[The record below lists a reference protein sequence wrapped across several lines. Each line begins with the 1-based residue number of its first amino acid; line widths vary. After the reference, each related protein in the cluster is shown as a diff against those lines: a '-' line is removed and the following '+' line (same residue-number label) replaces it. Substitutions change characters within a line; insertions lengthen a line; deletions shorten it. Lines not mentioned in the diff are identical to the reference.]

1 MAPAIFFLGR
11 KSEKELRIE
20 SLSGQ
25 FTLSPVSCIQQLS
38 TIDLPFFGFGAV
50 KQDIPILK
58 FKKLGFPIYLN
69 FASSLIWRMFL
80 SVCSFNFSIVFT
92 VWRANGK

>member
-1 MAPAIFFLGR
+1 MAEVRIRKGTESGLEEGSQCTGEEVPPAIFFLGR

-38 TIDLPFFGFGAV
+38 TIDLPFFGLWAV
-50 KQDIPILK
+50 NQI
-58 FKKLGFPIYLN
+58 FP
-69 FASSLIWRMFL
+69 
-80 SVCSFNFSIVFT
+80 FT
-92 VWRANGK
+92 STLRVL

>member
-38 TIDLPFFGFGAV
+38 TIDLPFFGFGGV

-69 FASSLIWRMFL
+69 FASSLIWKMFL